1 VDICE
6 RFGWTLD
13 EFDRQDMARV
23 MPALA
28 AQNTRRALQRTNQ
41 FLESLGRIK
50 PSENDM
56 AIYSW
61 VRDLMKDG

>member
-1 VDICE
+1 
-6 RFGWTLD
+6 
-13 EFDRQDMARV
+13 MARV
-23 MPALA
+23 MPSLA
-28 AQNTRRALQRTNQ
+28 AQNTRHALQRTNQ